1 MLGST
6 VGLDAATLRREEHVL
21 FERLGRDPSG
31 TTRDVL
37 VQRFMPL
44 ARQMARRYRSVEELD
59 DLEQIAAIGLMKA
72 IDRFDSERGLAF
84 SSYAFPTII
93 GELKRHLRDR
103 GWSVRVPR
111 DMKELAL
118 RVNRVSGDLG
128 RELGRPPTVAEI
140 AERTQTSIER
150 VLDALQAAAAR
161 YAVSLDQRGSGPDDL
176 GEREIPVTE
185 AGFGAV
191 EDVAT
196 LEELM
201 RVLPERQR
209 KVLDMRFRED
219 RLQWQIAETL
229 GVTQMQVSRL
239 IREAVRDLQT
249 AAGTERLSA

>member
-6 VGLDAATLRREEHVL
+6 VGLDAATLRREERVL
-21 FERLGRDPSG
+21 FERLGRDRTC
-31 TTRDVL
+31 TTRDAL

-44 ARQMARRYRSVEELD
+44 ARQMARRYRGVEEID

-72 IDRFDSERGLAF
+72 IDRFDSGRGLAF

-118 RVNRVSGDLG
+118 KVTRVSGELG

-140 AERTQTSIER
+140 AERAQTSNER
-150 VLDALQAAAAR
+150 VLDALQAGAAR
-161 YAVSLDQRGSGPDDL
+161 YAVSLDQRGPGPDDV

-185 AGFGAV
+185 KGFGAV
-191 EDVAT
+191 EDAAT
-196 LEELM
+196 LDELM
-201 RVLPERQR
+201 QVLPERQR
-209 KVLDMRFRED
+209 KVLDLRFRED

-249 AAGTERLSA
+249 AAGT